1 MLTKL
6 LKYELKATARV
17 MVPLYALAVAL
28 CAVTNITLLEWV
40 VKTDSDPNLVNIVLL
55 AASSALIG
63 AVLAATV
70 VLMVQRF
77 RSNLLGDE
85 GHVMFTLPVSIH
97 QHIWAKTLVAVF
109 WVLTTLFV
117 AFECTLI
124 LGYNGA
130 LWMPFPWF
138 REALTAFMDRITSVD
153 ATIPELPL
161 GAALPISAAAIIIS
175 AVGLG
180 LEIFAALALGH
191 SFHKHKVLLSVV
203 FFLGI
208 QGIYHLI
215 GGTLP
220 LLADLIFYFFPSQSP
235 TGVYMLDMGGSM
247 VFSLLWAAVLYAIT
261 HYTLKHRLNLE

>member
-1 MLTKL
+1 MKIITI
-6 LKYELKATARV
+6 TGGS
-17 MVPLYALAVAL
+17 LY
-28 CAVTNITLLEWV
+28 TNCYMAYAE
-40 VKTDSDPNLVNIVLL
+40 DSDTCVLIDPGFDAEQIL
-55 AASSALIG
+55 EKVRAQG
-63 AVLAATV
+63 
-70 VLMVQRF
+70 
-77 RSNLLGDE
+77 
-85 GHVMFTLPVSIH
+85 
-97 QHIWAKTLVAVF
+97 KTLVAVF

-153 ATIPELPL
+153 ATIPDLPL